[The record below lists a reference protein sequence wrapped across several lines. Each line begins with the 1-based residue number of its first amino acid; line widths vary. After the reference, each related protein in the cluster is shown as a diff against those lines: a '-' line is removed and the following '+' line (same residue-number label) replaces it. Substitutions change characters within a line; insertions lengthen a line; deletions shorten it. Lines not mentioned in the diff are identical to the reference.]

1 MWGVRGTVTVV
12 RVGGQGKREHWSH
25 TDLNEEVKVSHDQSR
40 ELTVAHKD
48 CTSTAIWKQ
57 EL

>member
-1 MWGVRGTVTVV
+1 MWGVRGAV
-12 RVGGQGKREHWSH
+12 RVEREGGQGRREHWSR
-25 TDLNEEVKVSHDQSR
+25 TNLNEEVKVSHDQSH